1 MSVNSHRGQTQSRR
15 DDIESLSY
23 LLLFL
28 LNGSLPWQVMLM
40 LMKLR
45 PSFSPQQPL
54 AGIFS

>member
-40 LMKLR
+40 KLR
-45 PSFSPQQPL
+45 LSFSPQQPL
-54 AGIFS
+54 AGILS